1 MIFFYRR
8 WTCFGSLW
16 LAVSVYF
23 LTAICVPVV
32 PSILSF
38 HSKDYYFCLQ
48 YICFLSEITFILSL
62 QTLSTFLKTHTHAQT
77 SIHARMYAYT
87 PPPRTLTLTHTRTEA
102 PRRIICY
109 KCHFIRGSCISR
121 FTGLSTFARS
131 SYEDRIFLVIPLD
144 FHFRC
149 FCEKNHVYISAGFM
163 CKRDIEFAKISE
175 K

>member
-1 MIFFYRR
+1 MACCQCLLFDCNLCSRSTQYSIFPLK
-8 WTCFGSLW
+8 GL
-16 LAVSVYF
+16 L
-23 LTAICVPVV
+23 
-32 PSILSF
+32 
-38 HSKDYYFCLQ
+38 
-48 YICFLSEITFILSL
+48 FLSTIYLLSIWDNL
-62 QTLSTFLKTHTHAQT
+62 YSFPTNIKHISENTHARANKHT
-77 SIHARMYAYT
+77 CTDVRVHP